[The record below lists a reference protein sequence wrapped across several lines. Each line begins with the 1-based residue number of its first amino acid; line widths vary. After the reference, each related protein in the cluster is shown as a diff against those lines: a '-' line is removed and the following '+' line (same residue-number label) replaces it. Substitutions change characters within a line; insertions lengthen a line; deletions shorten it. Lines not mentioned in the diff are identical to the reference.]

1 MRPPIANY
9 LSVLTLQLQ
18 LTLKVSSLTAC
29 DWTSYIVYQDSLW
42 TSLYWNLFSASDVK
56 MCCIHLSIT
65 FLACIFFD
73 LPLFRLSLSPFI
85 ILTRMPTYAYN
96 VSLGKVSLPVLLK
109 KSKKPTFF
117 NFKLYWSLSA
127 SVFLSCCYFTLLLK
141 V

>member
-1 MRPPIANY
+1 MIIWGPQLQTILLLA
-9 LSVLTLQLQ
+9 LTLQLS
-18 LTLKVSSLTAC
+18 TVSSLTAC
-29 DWTSYIVYQDSLW
+29 DWTSYTVYQDSLW

-73 LPLFRLSLSPFI
+73 LPLFPLSLSPFI

-109 KSKKPTFF
+109 DSKKPAFF
-117 NFKLYWSLSA
+117 NFKLYWSL
-127 SVFLSCCYFTLLLK
+127 FLHHFSSPVIILPCY
-141 V
+141 